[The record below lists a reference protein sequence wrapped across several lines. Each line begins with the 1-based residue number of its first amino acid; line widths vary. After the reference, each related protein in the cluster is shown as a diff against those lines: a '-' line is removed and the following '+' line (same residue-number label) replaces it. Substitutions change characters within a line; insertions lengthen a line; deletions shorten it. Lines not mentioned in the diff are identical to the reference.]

1 MKRKKKVAQQPVVE
15 EVAPAPAVEAVPVK
29 EPKTW
34 IVNCPKCGASLSM
47 KEGGCA
53 YMCPV
58 CKTLLRVKTSARL
71 VKNLDEGNKKLHV
84 TLTENAVK
92 YLTEKNN
99 PENANAPV
107 QSVQPTQPEQPDLGK
122 LLAQNVADGF
132 SDGDSIV
139 VDVSDN
145 GLSVTKA

>member
-1 MKRKKKVAQQPVVE
+1 MKRNKKVAQQPVVE
-15 EVAPAPAVEAVPVK
+15 EVAPAPAVEAVPVR

-58 CKTLLRVKTSARL
+58 CKTLLRVKTGARL

-92 YLTEKNN
+92 YLTEKNKA
-99 PENANAPV
+99 ENANAPV
-107 QSVQPTQPEQPDLGK
+107 QPAQPEQPDLGK
-122 LLAQNVADGF
+122 MLAQNVADGF

-139 VDVSDN
+139 VDANEN

>member
-1 MKRKKKVAQQPVVE
+1 MKRKKNVVQEPVVE
-15 EVAPAPAVEAVPVK
+15 EVAAAPVVEAVPVR

-34 IVNCPKCGASLSM
+34 IVNCPKCGAALSM

-53 YMCPV
+53 YLCPV
-58 CKTLLRVKTSARL
+58 CKSLLRVKTGARL

-92 YLTEKNN
+92 YLTEKDKG
-99 PENANAPV
+99 ENAEKPA
-107 QSVQPTQPEQPDLGK
+107 TPDLGAM
-122 LLAQNVADGF
+122 LAQNVADGY

-139 VDVSDN
+139 VDANEN
-145 GLSVTKA
+145 GLSVVKA

>member
-1 MKRKKKVAQQPVVE
+1 MKRKKKVAQKPVME
-15 EVAPAPAVEAVPVK
+15 EVAPAPAVEAVPVR

-92 YLTEKNN
+92 YLTEKNKL
-99 PENANAPV
+99 ENVDAPAQPA
-107 QSVQPTQPEQPDLGK
+107 QSEQSDLSK
-122 LLAQNVADGF
+122 MLAQNVAEGF
-132 SDGDSIV
+132 SDGESIV
-139 VDVSDN
+139 GDANEN